1 MPTLAPPRAF
11 RASGLAAALCLAS
24 ACTPDVIA
32 MYEAE
37 KSAVLSAATDRPAD
51 WEPDV
56 VLHIAGPDFEDAV
69 ETAIKAALTK
79 EQAPIVFPVGLGMEA
94 KLRPVFSIEEASLKA
109 SDTCASCLS
118 FDAVL
123 VGKAA
128 WSLGPASGTIPLDVG
143 AQGIFALEVV
153 DGHIIEAT
161 PRAVTSIRV
170 RVKDYAGL
178 RLNPSTEI
186 QEWLTAQLAGRI
198 PKIRVVDLD
207 TAALPLRDLRLRS
220 QAGAV
225 RVEALTNVAGA
236 KPVGPVEAPTTGV
249 RLAISESALVGLA
262 RRAAFEKGELT
273 LDVHVDPLEMNVEG
287 SEFTLD
293 LRLWRLVGRGWWR
306 DYRIYGDLQ
315 VQSGKLKLVAKRV
328 EELGKS
334 PGAGLVDPLAA
345 LFEGRILEEIT
356 DAVSQSLPATQRQ
369 DLGVVQLRAETTT
382 VSGRDGTLVVDGK
395 LVVRAPD
402 GAKEK

>member
-1 MPTLAPPRAF
+1 MPTLASPRAF
-11 RASGLAAALCLAS
+11 RASGLAVALCLAS

-37 KSAVLSAATDRPAD
+37 KSAVLSAATDRPAN

-236 KPVGPVEAPTTGV
+236 KPVGPVEAPTAGV

>member
-1 MPTLAPPRAF
+1 MLTLAPPRAF

-37 KSAVLSAATDRPAD
+37 KSAVLSAATDRPAT

-79 EQAPIVFPVGLGMEA
+79 EQAPVVFPVGLGMEA

-273 LDVHVDPLEMNVEG
+273 LDVHADPLEMNVEG

>member
-236 KPVGPVEAPTTGV
+236 TPVGPVEAPTTGV

-273 LDVHVDPLEMNVEG
+273 LDVHADPLEMNVEG

>member
-37 KSAVLSAATDRPAD
+37 KSAVLSAATDRPAT

-79 EQAPIVFPVGLGMEA
+79 EQAPVVFPVGLGMEA

-207 TAALPLRDLRLRS
+207 TAALPLRDRRLRS

-273 LDVHVDPLEMNVEG
+273 LDVHADPLEMNVEG

-382 VSGRDGTLVVDGK
+382 VSGRDGTLVVDGQ